1 MTKRTPRAPATA
13 AERPGG
19 RGAPQAGRVAAAA
32 STEPVACKV
41 ANHVARITVNRPRYR
56 NAQSRVLLEALD
68 EAFAAAAEDSDVHV
82 IALFG
87 AGEHFSAGHDLGTR
101 EELADQERRPLQRGL
116 RGRFDHSREQ
126 FVNKSMR
133 WRDIPKPTIA
143 GVQGYCIYGGWILA
157 SAMDIVYAA
166 DSAMFL
172 ASNFQFFTVPWDMH
186 PRKAKELLFESRFV
200 DAAEAAE
207 LGLVNRVVPSERLE
221 AEVMAYAERIA
232 RNDPFQLRMI
242 KLAVNQMQDGQGFQ
256 AHITS
261 AHAMHLLSATAE
273 KDPDFALDEPQSR
286 RRPMVQRAMENFAL
300 RKGKG

>member
-1 MTKRTPRAPATA
+1 MTKRTPRARATA
-13 AERPGG
+13 TERPGG
-19 RGAPQAGRVAAAA
+19 RGAPQAGRAAAAA
-32 STEPVACKV
+32 STEPVACEV

-68 EAFAAAAEDSDVHV
+68 DAFAAAAEDSDVHV

-143 GVQGYCIYGGWILA
+143 AVQGYCIYGGWILA

-273 KDPDFALDEPQSR
+273 KDPDFALDEPEGR
-286 RRPMVQRAMENFAL
+286 RRPMVERAMENFAL